1 LRKRREPIRLNPNT
15 EGFNVSPARSR
26 EELAQPLDSEL
37 LQDAASMFAMLATP
51 VRVHILW
58 LLAHGGQDVGTLAE
72 NTGQSLATVSHHL
85 GKLKLAGLVRDQRD
99 GKRRIYVTADPD
111 VVDLVLG
118 VITRKLADQKRSARR
133 RRA

>member
-1 LRKRREPIRLNPNT
+1 MPPLEP
-15 EGFNVSPARSR
+15 
-26 EELAQPLDSEL
+26 EL

-99 GKRRIYVTADPD
+99 GKRRIYVTVDPD

-118 VITRKLADQKRSARR
+118 VITRKLADQKRNARR

>member
-1 LRKRREPIRLNPNT
+1 VP
-15 EGFNVSPARSR
+15 PARAGNAS
-26 EELAQPLDSEL
+26 AQALGPEL
-37 LQDAASMFAMLATP
+37 LQDSSSMFAMLATP

-72 NTGQSLATVSHHL
+72 NTGQTLATVSHHL

-99 GKRRIYVTADPD
+99 GKRRIYVAADPD
-111 VVDLVLG
+111 VVELVVG
-118 VITRKLADQKRSARR
+118 VIQRKLADQKRSNRR

>member
-1 LRKRREPIRLNPNT
+1 
-15 EGFNVSPARSR
+15 
-26 EELAQPLDSEL
+26 
-37 LQDAASMFAMLATP
+37 MFAMLATP

-99 GKRRIYVTADPD
+99 GKRRIYVAADPH
-111 VVDLVLG
+111 VLDLVLG
-118 VITRKLADQKRSARR
+118 VIERRLANDDVTGRR

>member
-1 LRKRREPIRLNPNT
+1 LRKRLEPIRLITATKGSQVP
-15 EGFNVSPARSR
+15 PARR
-26 EELAQPLDSEL
+26 RDDTAQPLDSDL
-37 LQDAASMFAMLATP
+37 LQDAAGMFAMLATP

-72 NTGQSLATVSHHL
+72 NTGQTLATVSHHL

-99 GKRRIYVTADPD
+99 GKRRVYVAADPD

-118 VITRKLADQKRSARR
+118 VMQRKIADQKSAARR

>member
-1 LRKRREPIRLNPNT
+1 MPTARRGDEPAKL
-15 EGFNVSPARSR
+15 
-26 EELAQPLDSEL
+26 LDPEL
-37 LQDAASMFAMLATP
+37 LQDTAGMFAMLATP

-58 LLAHGGQDVGTLAE
+58 LLAHGDQDVGTLAE

-99 GKRRIYVTADPD
+99 GKRRVYVTTDAH

-118 VITRKLADQKRSARR
+118 VIQRRLDAQTPRVRR

>member
-1 LRKRREPIRLNPNT
+1 
-15 EGFNVSPARSR
+15 
-26 EELAQPLDSEL
+26 
-37 LQDAASMFAMLATP
+37 MFAMLATP

-118 VITRKLADQKRSARR
+118 VITRKLADQKGSARR

>member
-1 LRKRREPIRLNPNT
+1 MP
-15 EGFNVSPARSR
+15 PARRHDES
-26 EELAQPLDSEL
+26 AQPLEQQL
-37 LQDAASMFAMLATP
+37 LQDAAGMFAMLATP

-99 GKRRIYVTADPD
+99 GKRRIYVAADPH
-111 VVDLVLG
+111 VVELVLG
-118 VITRKLADQKRSARR
+118 VIQRKLTSEKRNTRR
-133 RRA
+133 KRA

>member
-1 LRKRREPIRLNPNT
+1 MPPSRP
-15 EGFNVSPARSR
+15 R
-26 EELAQPLDSEL
+26 EEFVPPLEPEL

-99 GKRRIYVTADPD
+99 GKRRIYVTVDPD

-118 VITRKLADQKRSARR
+118 VITRKLADQKRNARR

>member
-1 LRKRREPIRLNPNT
+1 MP
-15 EGFNVSPARSR
+15 PARR
-26 EELAQPLDSEL
+26 RDDTAQPLDSDL
-37 LQDAASMFAMLATP
+37 LQDAAGMFAMLATP

-72 NTGQSLATVSHHL
+72 NTGQTLATVSHHL

-99 GKRRIYVTADPD
+99 GKRRVYVAADPD

-118 VITRKLADQKRSARR
+118 VMQRKIADQKSAARR